1 MKAHF
6 HVKFY
11 ESLQADFRKFRAI
24 RHLEEQN
31 PEQLK
36 TVRHHLESARH
47 TVVTIAHTEREKLV
61 LLYCID
67 TLLTLQQSGNHG
79 KTAAFAVAIDKVPST
94 FLGKNDLRQCHA
106 AVERFRRLY
115 GEEYFPDWEMYY
127 PYFEA
132 DKRTMAR
139 KLSRQVLLFSIY
151 VLPILLFLGIILLD
165 YTPIPFLLVLLLL
178 VPPPILVISFAS
190 RKVEGESVYYNRK
203 GLFRMVWNEYDLYRF
218 GGAFHRPDCENYTDK
233 AGNNTIEVHFDLY
246 GHDFFIDFD
255 ESGVFLLVDEESADP
270 VEERFSYESFNT
282 PEELFAAINQKVD
295 AYATAT
301 KEA

>member
-139 KLSRQVLLFSIY
+139 KVSRQVLLFSIY
-151 VLPILLFLGIILLD
+151 VLPILLFLG
-165 YTPIPFLLVLLLL
+165 
-178 VPPPILVISFAS
+178 SE
-190 RKVEGESVYYNRK
+190 RRK
-203 GLFRMVWNEYDLYRF
+203 G
-218 GGAFHRPDCENYTDK
+218 
-233 AGNNTIEVHFDLY
+233 
-246 GHDFFIDFD
+246 
-255 ESGVFLLVDEESADP
+255 
-270 VEERFSYESFNT
+270 
-282 PEELFAAINQKVD
+282 
-295 AYATAT
+295 
-301 KEA
+301 